1 MKAISFLLLLVAC
14 TSKKTKYHPIETPI
28 ELKHDEFRSCFLE
41 SESYKGRHAEEKG
54 EVKVS
59 FTIDS
64 IGKVIKSKI
73 EESAF
78 KDASFHAC
86 LLDQLRMI
94 QFAPTQ
100 DGKELEVSMP
110 INFYQI
116 KYE

>member
-1 MKAISFLLLLVAC
+1 MRAISFLLLLVAC

-73 EESAF
+73 AESAF

-94 QFAPTQ
+94 QFTPNQ

-116 KYE
+116 KYD